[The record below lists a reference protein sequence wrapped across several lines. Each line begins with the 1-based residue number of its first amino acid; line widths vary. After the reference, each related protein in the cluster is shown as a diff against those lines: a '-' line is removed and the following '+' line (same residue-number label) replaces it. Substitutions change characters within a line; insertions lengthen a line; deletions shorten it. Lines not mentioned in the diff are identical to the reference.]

1 MYSEI
6 ELIGQLRELEDCRKM
21 GLQLFVKHWDGTFK
35 GAAGLEPVCCFR
47 RGLIY
52 LTLGKP

>member
-21 GLQLFVKHWDGTFK
+21 GLQLFVKHWDRTFK

-47 RGLIY
+47 SGLIY